1 MRLPVEWRKEPAG
14 EPTKKEKKGNA
25 KREGLL
31 RRLDEGKER
40 NKRREMDMEE
50 WNTVTMMVASGGT
63 IFAISRQL
71 GLMIVSKL
79 ISCN

>member
-1 MRLPVEWRKEPAG
+1 
-14 EPTKKEKKGNA
+14 
-25 KREGLL
+25 
-31 RRLDEGKER
+31 
-40 NKRREMDMEE
+40 MDMEE
-50 WNTVTMMVASGGT
+50 WNTVAMMVASGGT